1 MVRSALVMRNGIVLW
16 NLLKEFVWKVYI
28 VISDF
33 MDVHDIRSER
43 VLSSIYIID
52 ARSLGIELTIHIV
65 FVPRVSF
72 MHVLILVVCHSC
84 FCIYFVRMP
93 CACNVE

>member
-1 MVRSALVMRNGIVLW
+1 MVLFYGILW
-16 NLLKEFVWKVYI
+16 NFLKVYI

-33 MDVHDIRSER
+33 MDVHGIRSER
-43 VLSSIYIID
+43 VLSSIHID
-52 ARSLGIELTIHIV
+52 TRSLGIELTIHIV

-84 FCIYFVRMP
+84 FCVYFW
-93 CACNVE
+93 CAMSNEFAVNCWSCLLFGDLS